1 MKRIGEEK
9 LTYIDPETGHTERA
23 CNRTIRKSEAIHVEN
38 YLDLADRVAELQYLN
53 PQYVMMFR
61 GQRFDHR
68 DGTGATTL
76 RPSIFRGADLQV
88 RDHILM
94 PLFDRLQNAERL
106 LVDAYQRR
114 RIERREEIRRYRI
127 LRWSILQHYEICA
140 TPLLDVTHSLRIA
153 VSFASDNNRDEG
165 YVFVLGIPHLAGAIT
180 TSIDAGLQAIRLA
193 NVCPP
198 RARRPHIQEG
208 YLLGEFPDIQAYEQ
222 KQMYSAHEVDFG
234 RRLIGKFKF
243 NVSDFLADPIF
254 PIVPH
259 DALYPNN
266 DDRFVELVHEINHN
280 LGAQP

>member
-1 MKRIGEEK
+1 MKRIGEEQ
-9 LTYIDPETGHTERA
+9 LTHIDPETGNTARA
-23 CNRTIRKSEAIHVEN
+23 CNRTIRRGEAVPVVD

-61 GQRFDHR
+61 GQRSDHK
-68 DGTGATTL
+68 DSTGATTL
-76 RPSIFRGADLQV
+76 RPSIFRGADLQT
-88 RDHILM
+88 RDHILI
-94 PLFDRLQNAERL
+94 PLFARLREAERL
-106 LVDAYQRR
+106 LVEVYERHQL
-114 RIERREEIRRYRI
+114 ERRNEIRRYRI
-127 LRWSILQHYEICA
+127 LRWSILQHYQICP

-153 VSFASDNNRDEG
+153 VSFAADSNDAEG
-165 YVFVLGIPHLAGAIT
+165 YIFVVGVPHLAGAIT

-208 YLLGEFPDIQAYEQ
+208 YLLGEFPDIPAYEQ

-234 RRLIGKFKF
+234 RRMIGKFKF
-243 NVSDFLADPIF
+243 RVSDFEDDSVF

-259 DALYPNN
+259 TALYPDR
-266 DDRFVELVHEINHN
+266 DDRFIELVDEIKRG